1 MANTSI
7 RALSTITGANI
18 DGANDRFIVHDY
30 SANVDLAI
38 TGSELKNVI
47 GNITTAPM
55 IFTGTNTNPAVRI
68 TQTGT
73 GNALLVEDAANPDT
87 TPFVIDASGNVIA
100 GTTASISTRTY
111 TNSATALTPAVQ
123 AHGTTSSTSA
133 YGATSWS
140 TSVSAPPVLTFN
152 KSKSGVIGTHTAV
165 IANDDLGVITF
176 SGSDGTNFVT
186 SAVILAEA
194 DGTVSANTVPGRI
207 SFQTMNTGILTEAMR
222 ITSGSNVG
230 VGTTAPANR
239 LHVNVAAG
247 ANNGIS
253 YPLRIETQTTT
264 TPAVGIGTGI
274 EFVTETATSN
284 NAEIGARIESIA
296 TSVTSAAENF
306 DLVFKTMAGGATA
319 AERFRISSAGN
330 ATLTGDLAV
339 NGGDITSTSAT
350 FNMVTATATTVNAWN
365 AATTLNFGYNSTA
378 ASTTNISTGAAASGV
393 TKTLNVGTGGAAGST
408 TNINLGSS
416 NGGTVFALGTLD
428 VSATADTTT
437 AATHYYVEIAADG
450 KVRPKTLAN
459 VKTEIVT
466 TAAVNAAQASVV
478 GTVTSGTWNAGVI
491 DGQYGGTG
499 VNNTGKTITL
509 GGNISTAN
517 SITTSGN
524 FALTLTQ
531 TATTNV
537 TLPTTGTLATLTGT
551 ETLSNK
557 TIEGGTLFMG
567 TEVTASGTSVDFGS
581 LPSWVKRV
589 TLSIYGVSTSG
600 TSPLIVQLGDSG
612 GIETT
617 GYLGASSAAGTTV
630 ATTTHTTGAL
640 IVFGAGDTAAAVRY
654 GTISFVR
661 MTGASPVWAYQ
672 GNFGAGAVT
681 SIVGGAKSLS
691 GILTTIR
698 LTTVN
703 GTDTFDAGT
712 VNIAYE

>member
-47 GNITTAPM
+47 GNITTTPM
-55 IFTGTNTNPAVRI
+55 IFTGTNTSDAVRI

-73 GNALLVEDAANPDT
+73 GNALIVEDSTNPDA
-87 TPFVIDASGNVIA
+87 TPFVVNNSGVVVTGHTAALATIRNYVNAATAITPSIQLHGVTTA
-100 GTTASISTRTY
+100 AATVSAAAWGSGTTA
-111 TNSATALTPAVQ
+111 PAQLVL
-123 AHGTTSSTSA
+123 AKSKGTTVGSYTA
-133 YGATSWS
+133 
-140 TSVSAPPVLTFN
+140 
-152 KSKSGVIGTHTAV
+152 GVI
-165 IANDDLGVITF
+165 NDDLGAVVFNGT
-176 SGSDGTNFVT
+176 DGTQFVT
-186 SAVILAEA
+186 SSVILSEI
-194 DGTVSANTVPGRI
+194 DGTVSANNVPGRI
-207 SFQTMNTGILTEAMR
+207 SFQTMNTGVLTEAMR

-253 YPLRIETQTTT
+253 YPLRVETQTTT

-284 NAEIGARIESIA
+284 NAEIGARIESVA

-330 ATLTGDLAV
+330 ATLSGDIAV

-350 FNMVTATATTVNAWN
+350 FNMVTSGSTTVNAWS
-365 AATTLNFGYNSTA
+365 AATTLNFGYTSTA

-393 TKTLNVGTGGAAGST
+393 TKTVNVGTGGAAGST

-428 VSATADTTT
+428 VSATADTAT
-437 AATHYYVEIAADG
+437 AATHYYVETSTDG

-459 VKTEIVT
+459 VKAEVVT
-466 TAAVNAAQASVV
+466 TAAVNAAAATTV
-478 GTVTSGTWNAGVI
+478 GTVTTGTWNAGVVA
-491 DGQYGGTG
+491 GQYGGTG
-499 VNNTGKTITL
+499 VNNSGKTITL

-517 SITTSGN
+517 SVTTSGN

-537 TLPTTGTLATLTGT
+537 TLPTTGTLATQDGT

-557 TIEGGTLFMG
+557 YIQALSVVSSSYVATGVASTLNFPTG
-567 TEVTASGTSVDFGS
+567 PSTLDFSTKAIQKLTPASTSV
-581 LPSWVKRV
+581 
-589 TLSIYGVSTSG
+589 
-600 TSPLIVQLGDSG
+600 
-612 GIETT
+612 TT
-617 GYLGASSAAGTTV
+617 ATVNATVPAAGTTCYIMV
-630 ATTTHTTGAL
+630 ITNSTTACTITFGTGFKTTTGTLATGTVSGKYFVLTYLSDGTQL
-640 IVFGAGDTAAAVRY
+640 IELSRTAA
-654 GTISFVR
+654 I
-661 MTGASPVWAYQ
+661 
-672 GNFGAGAVT
+672 
-681 SIVGGAKSLS
+681 
-691 GILTTIR
+691 
-698 LTTVN
+698 
-703 GTDTFDAGT
+703 
-712 VNIAYE
+712 